1 MQMKDKTV
9 NGRKYMI
16 QGHVINNNLKNTY
29 TEINKF
35 KIGFKLQTT
44 EFVKIR

>member
-16 QGHVINNNLKNTY
+16 QGHVINSGLKNAY
-29 TEINKF
+29 VEINKF
-35 KIGFKLQTT
+35 KMGFKLQTT
-44 EFVKIR
+44 EFLKIR